1 MYSCM
6 SCRRSVWAS
15 LVEHCMQRYH
25 MRRFRQLLR
34 CPLHGATGVNQCVP
48 DVVQTCHRVV
58 HLCVSPPPAL
68 HLFSALVTGVGVG
81 PCITVIG
88 AMVYSS
94 VNLHVTAF
102 WFTSINFSN
111 GVGVVCVEKM
121 YV

>member
-1 MYSCM
+1 
-6 SCRRSVWAS
+6 
-15 LVEHCMQRYH
+15 MQRYH

-68 HLFSALVTGVGVG
+68 HLFSALVTGVGW
-81 PCITVIG
+81 CWTMHCCVIG
-88 AMVYSS
+88 AVWFSS

-102 WFTSINFSN
+102 RFTPINFSN